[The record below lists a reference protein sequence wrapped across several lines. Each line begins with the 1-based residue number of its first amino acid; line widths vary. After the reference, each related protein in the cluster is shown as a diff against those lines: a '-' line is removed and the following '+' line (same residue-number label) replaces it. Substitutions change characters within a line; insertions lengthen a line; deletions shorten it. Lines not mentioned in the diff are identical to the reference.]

1 MERAHIEATVLE
13 MVKKAKSAARSLSAL
28 PGTVKN
34 AILLDVGETLI
45 AQQPF
50 IIAENLK
57 DMAAGE
63 KKGLSTAMLSRL
75 QITEK
80 VIGEMVQG
88 LREVAALEDPVGEIG
103 DMRRRP
109 SGIVVGRM
117 RVPLG
122 VILMIYESRPN
133 VTIDSAALCLKAG
146 NAVILRGGSEALHS
160 NLALAKIL
168 QDVLSKHA
176 VDPNIVQV
184 LGFTDREG
192 VDILLQQE
200 AYIDLVIP
208 RGGEGLIRAVTEKS
222 RIPVLKHY
230 KGVCHCFVDADAD
243 QDMAI
248 PVILNAKVQ
257 RPSACNALEGLL
269 VHREIA

>member
-50 IIAENLK
+50 IIAENFK

-63 KKGLSTAMLSRL
+63 KKGLSAAMLSRL

-80 VIGEMVQG
+80 VIAEMVQG
-88 LREVAALEDPVGEIG
+88 LREVAALEDPVGEIS

-117 RVPLG
+117 RVPACLP
-122 VILMIYESRPN
+122 SRERGCLP
-133 VTIDSAALCLKAG
+133 AL
-146 NAVILRGGSEALHS
+146 
-160 NLALAKIL
+160 
-168 QDVLSKHA
+168 
-176 VDPNIVQV
+176 
-184 LGFTDREG
+184 
-192 VDILLQQE
+192 
-200 AYIDLVIP
+200 
-208 RGGEGLIRAVTEKS
+208 
-222 RIPVLKHY
+222 
-230 KGVCHCFVDADAD
+230 
-243 QDMAI
+243 
-248 PVILNAKVQ
+248 
-257 RPSACNALEGLL
+257 
-269 VHREIA
+269 